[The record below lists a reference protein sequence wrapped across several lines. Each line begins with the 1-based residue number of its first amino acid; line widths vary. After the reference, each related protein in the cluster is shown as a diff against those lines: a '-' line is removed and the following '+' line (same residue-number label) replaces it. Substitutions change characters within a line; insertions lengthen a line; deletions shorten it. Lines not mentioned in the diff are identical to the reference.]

1 MLYLYL
7 PHLNSVDIEPSF
19 RALCTGEKGVS
30 AVSGK
35 PLYYKN
41 SIVHRSI
48 RDFMIQ
54 AGGEYAP
61 ASHLLNPDLTNVY
74 A

>member
-1 MLYLYL
+1 MTPFPKHAKSISPASLC
-7 PHLNSVDIEPSF
+7 HRFINSNPFSF

-30 AVSGK
+30 VNGN

-48 RDFMIQ
+48 KDFMIQ
-54 AGGEYAP
+54 GGGVSLFIAC
-61 ASHLLNPDLTNVY
+61 
-74 A
+74 